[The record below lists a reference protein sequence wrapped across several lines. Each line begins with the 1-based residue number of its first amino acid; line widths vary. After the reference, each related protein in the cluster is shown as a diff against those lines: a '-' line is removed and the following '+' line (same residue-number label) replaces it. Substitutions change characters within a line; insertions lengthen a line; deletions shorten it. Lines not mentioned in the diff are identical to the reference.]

1 MGVDQAEASRAER
14 GIIGFGHVLDDSGS
28 HIARCSVL
36 SSLIDSFSQCA
47 VEKDGSRGT
56 AAATT
61 DGAYEVYR
69 THKAGFVFVESLQ
82 GPKFESLQGPKF
94 ESLQGPKFE
103 STTLFDA

>member
-14 GIIGFGHVLDDSGS
+14 GIIGFRHVLDDSGS

-56 AAATT
+56 TTT
-61 DGAYEVYR
+61 DGTYGVYR
-69 THKAGFVFVESLQ
+69 THKAGFVIVESLQ
-82 GPKFESLQGPKF
+82 GPNFESLQGPN
-94 ESLQGPKFE
+94 FE

>member
-47 VEKDGSRGT
+47 VEQDGSRGT

-82 GPKFESLQGPKF
+82 GSKFESLQGPNF
-94 ESLQGPKFE
+94 ESLQGPNGE